1 MKQALLLLLLPAA
14 GLFASDSWPPVPFTT
29 VRAYAWPG
37 NLGNPAGILPGMKLA
52 PRCINKEG
60 TLLTADQVHRLQVAA
75 SHRQRK
81 VDIFQC
87 YNPHNAF
94 VFYNAANK
102 PVAYLELCFSC
113 LGNRAQPPIPPS
125 NVPNYLSLAAI
136 FEELKLPM
144 GPYTTAK
151 AFRKAH
157 QDE

>member
-1 MKQALLLLLLPAA
+1 MKRALLLLLLPAA
-14 GLFASDSWPPVPFTT
+14 SLFAADSWPSVPFTT
-29 VRAYAWPG
+29 VRAYSWPEG
-37 NLGNPAGILPGMKLA
+37 TNGGIVPGMKLA
-52 PRCINKEG
+52 PGVINKKG

-94 VFYNAANK
+94 VFYNAAKK

-125 NVPNYLSLAAI
+125 SIPNYLSLVAI

-151 AFRKAH
+151 AFRKARLN
-157 QDE
+157 Q

>member
-1 MKQALLLLLLPAA
+1 MKRALLLLLLPAA
-14 GLFASDSWPPVPFTT
+14 SLFAADSWPPVPFTT
-29 VRAYAWPG
+29 VCAYSWPEG
-37 NLGNPAGILPGMKLA
+37 TNGGIVPGMKLA
-52 PRCINKEG
+52 PKVINKKG

-81 VDIFQC
+81 VDLFAC

-94 VFYNAANK
+94 VFYNAAKK

-113 LGNRAQPPIPPS
+113 LGNRAQPRIPSISPD
-125 NVPNYLSLAAI
+125 YLSLAAI

-151 AFRKAH
+151 AFKKARLD
-157 QDE
+157 Q

>member
-1 MKQALLLLLLPAA
+1 MKRGLLLLLLPAA
-14 GLFASDSWPPVPFTT
+14 GVLAADSWPGVPFTT
-29 VRAYAWPG
+29 VRAYSWPESANG
-37 NLGNPAGILPGMKLA
+37 GIVPGMKPA
-52 PRCINKEG
+52 PKVINKKG

-75 SHRQRK
+75 SHRQRE
-81 VDIFQC
+81 VDIYQC

-94 VFYNAANK
+94 VFYNAADK

-125 NVPNYLSLAAI
+125 CVPNYFSLATL

-151 AFRKAH
+151 AFKKARL
-157 QDE
+157 DK